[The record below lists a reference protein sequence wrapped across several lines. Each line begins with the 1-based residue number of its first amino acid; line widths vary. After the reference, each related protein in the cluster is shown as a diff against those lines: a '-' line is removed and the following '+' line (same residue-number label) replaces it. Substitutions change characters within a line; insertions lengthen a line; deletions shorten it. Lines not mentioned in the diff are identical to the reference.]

1 MLWRG
6 RPPWFALGA
15 GGACELAGKPRR
27 SATALRRW
35 RARLRRNAFMGACS
49 DMKRFVLR
57 AFVLTLYVLATLVV
71 YQVTKPRHPP
81 CRYSVTYLFVEP

>member
-1 MLWRG
+1 MGFW
-6 RPPWFALGA
+6 
-15 GGACELAGKPRR
+15 
-27 SATALRRW
+27 
-35 RARLRRNAFMGACS
+35 ARV

-57 AFVLTLYVLATLVV
+57 ASVLTLYVLATLVV